1 MGYYVSPIIEIA
13 FLILFS
19 TFCIS
24 MLCLFDAV
32 RKKNQKRKWISLLV
46 GLLTAVL
53 AIGLL
58 AYLKGLS

>member
-1 MGYYVSPIIEIA
+1 MYYYVSPIIEVA

-19 TFCIS
+19 VFCIS
-24 MLCLFDAV
+24 MLFLFDAV
-32 RKKNQKRKWISLLV
+32 RKKNPKRKWICLLIA
-46 GLLTAVL
+46 LLAAVL